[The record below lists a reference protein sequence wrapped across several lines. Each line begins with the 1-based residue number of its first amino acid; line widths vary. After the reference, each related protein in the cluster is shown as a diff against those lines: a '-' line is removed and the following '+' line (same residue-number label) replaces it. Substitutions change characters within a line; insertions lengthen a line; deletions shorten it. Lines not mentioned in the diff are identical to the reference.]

1 MTQGMCW
8 ELRGQRMPA
17 EKHFDFF
24 VEDLLTAVRFLK
36 YRNKIYMRNCIN
48 LARKKGNIRIT
59 EIAIGW
65 IKHYHSVICFHM
77 DLEIIN

>member
-1 MTQGMCW
+1 
-8 ELRGQRMPA
+8 MPA

-59 EIAIGW
+59 EIAIG
-65 IKHYHSVICFHM
+65 
-77 DLEIIN
+77 